1 MPRRSGPK
9 GLLPLFDPI
18 SPWFGDLWRKVIK
31 FLNYSSVR
39 DKWDRFKNR
48 PSTSKFFYSG
58 FVGKILI
65 ITHGIKELQIQE
77 FLRMLQTFSFA
88 KSSCCGLYLIQRNV
102 RVITIS
108 YQWWAERLGLN
119 FRLKLNRIIVIFHTV
134 EREKKVFGLYKG
146 TGLAWASGH
155 HTQNLTLRSLSIR
168 TWSWS

>member
-1 MPRRSGPK
+1 MTSTALFATNGTGSKIDPRPQNFFIQV
-9 GLLPLFDPI
+9 LL
-18 SPWFGDLWRKVIK
+18 
-31 FLNYSSVR
+31 
-39 DKWDRFKNR
+39 
-48 PSTSKFFYSG
+48 
-58 FVGKILI
+58 GKILI

-88 KSSCCGLYLIQRNV
+88 KSSCCGSYLIQRNV

-146 TGLAWASGH
+146 TGLAWGIRASCPKFH
-155 HTQNLTLRSLSIR
+155 PQLAVNTYYILILKLRLLLQSEVAPDKKKMNLRENLNRI
-168 TWSWS
+168 